1 MEVFEFLTSALLER
15 PGDPFEEEIMRYH
28 WNDIPALLRTPIGR
42 KQLIIGLYHRAWP
55 ILSLLAMY
63 YRRTLLHKTFI
74 VTIVGSFGKT
84 TTTRAVYRVLC
95 GQEKFRF
102 GHNAWSSVALA
113 VLRIRPDDRHT
124 VIEIGIEGP
133 GQMTNYAQMIH
144 PNMTVVT
151 SIGSEHNRSLRT
163 LEETRKEKSEMLR
176 MLPPS
181 GFAVL
186 NGDDPNVRWM
196 ATQTQA
202 RVVTFGLGKD
212 NEVRAS
218 DIILD
223 WPKGTKFKLHAWGEV
238 REMDIQL
245 IGRVMVYPILAAIAV
260 ALLRGLPLDQ
270 TLSAL
275 ETFPPSPGRLE
286 PIRLSNG
293 AFILCDDFKSSLE
306 TIDAALDV
314 FSEIPAERRIIV
326 LGDVSEPPGSTGPI
340 YRHIGERVAK
350 ITSKAIFISES
361 KKHIKDYVT
370 GAKRGGLALGSM
382 VKVHR
387 NVLKVVEILQEDLRL
402 GDVILIKG
410 RGNQQ
415 LDRITLA
422 LSGKTVRC
430 NISFCNVRTLRCE
443 DCPMLGRG
451 WDGLRVVV

>member
-1 MEVFEFLTSALLER
+1 
-15 PGDPFEEEIMRYH
+15 MRYH

-55 ILSLLAMY
+55 ILSHLARY
-63 YRRTLLHKTFI
+63 YRRTLLRKTFI

-84 TTTRAVYRVLC
+84 TTARAVYRVLC

-102 GHNAWSSVALA
+102 GPNSWTALALA
-113 VLRIRPDDRHT
+113 VLRIRPDDRHA
-124 VIEIGIEGP
+124 VIEVGIDGP
-133 GQMTNYAQMIH
+133 GQMAKYARMIH

-151 SIGSEHNRSLRT
+151 SIGSEHNLSLRT
-163 LEETRKEKSEMLR
+163 LEETCKEKSEMLR

-181 GFAVL
+181 GFAVI

-218 DIILD
+218 DITLD
-223 WPKGTKFKLHAWGEV
+223 WPKGTRFNLHAYGETRHV
-238 REMDIQL
+238 TIRL
-245 IGRVMVYPILAAIAV
+245 IGRPMVYPILAAIAV
-260 ALLRGLPLDQ
+260 GLAEGCALDQ
-270 TLSAL
+270 ILPALAKLSP
-275 ETFPPSPGRLE
+275 TPGRLQ
-286 PIRLSNG
+286 PVRLPNG
-293 AFILCDDFKSSLE
+293 AYILRDDYKSPLE

-314 FSEIPAERRIIV
+314 FSEIPAERRMIV
-326 LGDVSEPPGSTGPI
+326 LGDVQEAPGSTGPI
-340 YRHIGERVAK
+340 YRHIGGRVAK
-350 ITSKAIFISES
+350 ITSKAFFISGS
-361 KKHIKDYVT
+361 KKHIQDYVT
-370 GAKRGGLALGSM
+370 GTKRGGLALASI

-387 NVLKVVEILQEDLRL
+387 NVFKVVELLREDLRL